1 MYLRSILLSTGTSLF
16 CRQFQGA
23 LWGREDRLAPIT
35 FSHSR
40 KVILRSTFQRS
51 RGIIVKRL
59 SPFSL
64 ERTFAPSS
72 LNTLAALATGRSSHY
87 VRSTHYVHYVLYSFV
102 LYVHSMPFA
111 TLSTL
116 VHFTAFRSLP
126 LVALTTPVHSVALRS
141 MPLTAFTTELP
152 PLRSGHCLAAT
163 QRAPIAHARAR
174 SHTMTVNASR
184 LTGSLKVRITHRG

>member
-35 FSHSR
+35 FSHPR
-40 KVILRSTFQRS
+40 CEVLLRSTFQRS

-72 LNTLAALATGRSSHY
+72 LMTLLRRYWSFTPSSFSHDVHSSYVVAAYCVTALSHCRSFICSIRSLPSLLIRFAT
-87 VRSTHYVHYVLYSFV
+87 L
-102 LYVHSMPFA
+102 HSMPFVA
-111 TLSTL
+111 LSTL
-116 VHFTAFRSLP
+116 VHSATLRSLP
-126 LVALTTPVHSVALRS
+126 FAPLSTDVRCTHCCVRHSSVA
-141 MPLTAFTTELP
+141 P
-152 PLRSGHCLAAT
+152 HCLTAT
-163 QRAPIAHARAR
+163 QRAPVAHAI
-174 SHTMTVNASR
+174 SVTVLER
-184 LTGSLKVRITHRG
+184 RD

>member
-16 CRQFQGA
+16 CRQFQGV

-35 FSHSR
+35 FSHPR
-40 KVILRSTFQRS
+40 CEVLLRSTFQRS

-59 SPFSL
+59 SPFLL
-64 ERTFAPSS
+64 ERMFAPSS
-72 LNTLAALATGRSSHY
+72 LMTLAALATGRSSHY

-116 VHFTAFRSLP
+116 VHFTAFRSL
-126 LVALTTPVHSVALRS
+126 
-141 MPLTAFTTELP
+141 
-152 PLRSGHCLAAT
+152 
-163 QRAPIAHARAR
+163 
-174 SHTMTVNASR
+174 
-184 LTGSLKVRITHRG
+184 